1 KLTGGEV
8 HATDYTNASRTLLF
22 NIHTLDWDE
31 ELCSLFTVPRTML
44 PKALPCDAVFGR
56 TTIEGLFPE
65 GIEIA
70 GVLGDSHGALA
81 GQMCFEAGMGKA
93 TYGTGSSVMVNIGE
107 EAVAAPEGLVTS
119 VGFAAKGK
127 VFYAFEGNI
136 HCTGATLRW
145 LADQLQLIGSPAE
158 TEALA
163 TSVESTNGV
172 YLVPAFAGLGAP
184 WWNSE
189 AKAIIAG
196 MTLGTT
202 KAHVVR
208 AALEAIPYQI
218 KDLVD
223 LMTGQAGVK
232 LKELRV
238 DGGPTRNRFL
248 MQFQADM
255 LNATINRAD
264 IEEASAMG
272 AVVMN
277 GLARGVWATLDE
289 VAALRT
295 SDNRIEPKMTAEERE
310 ALHGGWI
317 EAVKLINRK

>member
-1 KLTGGEV
+1 
-8 HATDYTNASRTLLF
+8 
-22 NIHTLDWDE
+22 
-31 ELCSLFTVPRTML
+31 M
-44 PKALPCDAVFGR
+44 
-56 TTIEGLFPE
+56 
-65 GIEIA
+65 
-70 GVLGDSHGALA
+70 
-81 GQMCFEAGMGKA
+81 
-93 TYGTGSSVMVNIGE
+93 
-107 EAVAAPEGLVTS
+107 
-119 VGFAAKGK
+119 
-127 VFYAFEGNI
+127 
-136 HCTGATLRW
+136 
-145 LADQLQLIGSPAE
+145 QLIGSPAE

-295 SDNRIEPKMTAEERE
+295 SDNRIEPKMTAEER
-310 ALHGGWI
+310 ATLHGGWI